1 MGAFQAGPGRFG
13 SAIGIRRPRVGGK
26 TGQCAVSISLRDG
39 ASFELAAGG
48 GGNRA
53 APNRDQFIQLQP
65 SRGNDLTSQ
74 SVGFGLVD
82 DAVQWAFQHNHDA
95 FVDPETCDFGPVLL
109 GFPANDELDVVGESV
124 FSVDNEHLVL
134 PAKDDD
140 FVVYKK
146 TQVVGVAE
154 AFLVERVQLL
164 PAHIGFG
171 GHAVAAQFDRSGPG
185 TPGAASMR
193 TS

>member
-95 FVDPETCDFGPVLL
+95 FVDPETCDFGRCCSDSPRMM
-109 GFPANDELDVVGESV
+109 N
-124 FSVDNEHLVL
+124 
-134 PAKDDD
+134 
-140 FVVYKK
+140 
-146 TQVVGVAE
+146 
-154 AFLVERVQLL
+154 
-164 PAHIGFG
+164 
-171 GHAVAAQFDRSGPG
+171 
-185 TPGAASMR
+185 SM
-193 TS
+193 S